1 MNSMRDSKERRVR
14 IVRYD
19 AESLVA
25 IKDEEYSYW
34 QSRPALERLVAMQE
48 LSFGFFEERDNEVE
62 VRRQFLRSPVCL
74 PLVPRALSD
83 HRGLGG

>member
-1 MNSMRDSKERRVR
+1 MNDGSVR
-14 IVRYD
+14 IFRND
-19 AESLVA
+19 AKGVLQA
-25 IKDEEYSYW
+25 KNEEYAYW

-62 VRRQFLRSPVCL
+62 IRQQFLRSPVCL
-74 PLVPRALSD
+74 PLVPRSVSD